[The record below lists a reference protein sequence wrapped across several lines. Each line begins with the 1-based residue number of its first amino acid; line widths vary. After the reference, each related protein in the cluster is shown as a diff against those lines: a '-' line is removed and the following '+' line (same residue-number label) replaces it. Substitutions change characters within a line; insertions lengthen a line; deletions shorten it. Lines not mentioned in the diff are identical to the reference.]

1 MLVQRK
7 PKWQSHL
14 INPADI
20 SRRQQAHARLG
31 YYLAILLPMLA
42 YLIIGHVRWATTHS
56 GQSAEWNIT
65 TVLLQAFLLIPCSY
79 GALMVAGMLAF
90 GPPRDRRPAPDWRW
104 DPDTTLIV
112 AYVSRGQNIGAL
124 RRASTETQ
132 TLLDLLG
139 VRYTLETVTD
149 VELSAEN
156 RLAATSGEVLY
167 YTVPDEYQT
176 ARHARFK
183 ARALQYLLEQRTAR
197 LAGREDAENIWVLHL
212 DEESIIT
219 IECLQGIADHL
230 ARYDLRQTPG
240 AIGQGEI
247 LYNSG
252 RYGQYPLIEALD
264 AIRTGDDLGRFRL
277 QFQSWHRPVFG
288 MHGSFILT
296 PARFEREVT
305 WDVGGYGSI
314 TEDAYFALVAME
326 RGIRFDWV
334 CGFIREQSPLSLLDL
349 IQQRRRWFCG
359 LAHIARDPSLKWST
373 TLGLRFML
381 FFWQL
386 SWIGCIAGAVYLAHI
401 LTGET
406 TDSLYSLM
414 LFATLSGGFF
424 GSTYVVGTY
433 RNVLHSPLSTAR
445 KIGNVVFS
453 FVAWLLMLLAMVEGA
468 AVLYAIIRPVHHFY
482 VVAKD

>member
-1 MLVQRK
+1 M
-7 PKWQSHL
+7 STNL
-14 INPADI
+14 IVNPADI
-20 SRRQQAHARLG
+20 SRRRLAHARLG

-56 GQSAEWNIT
+56 GQSAEWHVT
-65 TVLLQAFLLIPCSY
+65 TVLLQAVLLLPCSY

-104 DPDTTLIV
+104 DPETTLIV
-112 AYVSRGQNIGAL
+112 AYVSRGQNVEAL

-149 VELSAEN
+149 VEVSAEK
-156 RLAATSGEVLY
+156 RLAATSGEVFY
-167 YTVPDEYQT
+167 YTVPDDYQT
-176 ARHARFK
+176 ARQARFK

-197 LAGREDAENIWVLHL
+197 LAGREDAENMWVLHL
-212 DEESIIT
+212 DEESIVT

-252 RYGQYPLIEALD
+252 RYGQYPLIEAID

-277 QFQSWHRPVFG
+277 QFQWLHRPVFG

-296 PARFEREVT
+296 PARLEREVT

-314 TEDAYFALVAME
+314 TEDAYFAMVAME
-326 RGIRFDWV
+326 RGIHFDWV
-334 CGFIREQSPLSLLDL
+334 DGFIREQSPFSLADL

-373 TLGLRFML
+373 TLALRFSL
-381 FFWQL
+381 FLWQF
-386 SWIGCIAGAVYLAHI
+386 SWLGCIAGAVYLARS

-406 TDSLYSLM
+406 TDCPYGLM
-414 LFATLSGGFF
+414 LLATLCGGLF
-424 GSTYVVGTY
+424 GSAYVVGAY
-433 RNVLHSPLSTAR
+433 RNVLHAPLSTAR

-453 FVAWLLMLLAMVEGA
+453 FVAWLFLLLSMVEGA
-468 AVLYAIIRPVHHFY
+468 AVVYAVIRPVKHFY

>member
-1 MLVQRK
+1 MLGQRK
-7 PKWQSHL
+7 PKRQSHS
-14 INPADI
+14 INPAET

-42 YLIIGHVRWATTHS
+42 YLIIGHVRWATIYS
-56 GQSAEWNIT
+56 GQSAGWNISAA
-65 TVLLQAFLLIPCSY
+65 LLQAFLLIPCSY
-79 GALMVAGMLAF
+79 GAMMVAGMVVF
-90 GPPRDRRPAPDWRW
+90 GSPRDRRPAPHWRW

-112 AYVSRGQNIGAL
+112 AYVSRGQHVGSL

-132 TLLDLLG
+132 KLLDMLG

-149 VELSAEN
+149 VEVSAEN
-156 RLAATSGEVLY
+156 RLAATTGEVLY

-176 ARHARFK
+176 PRQARFK

-212 DEESIIT
+212 DEESIVT
-219 IECLQGIADHL
+219 IECLRGIADHL
-230 ARYDLRQTPG
+230 ARYDLHQTPG

-252 RYGQYPLIEALD
+252 RYGKYPLIEALD

-296 PARFEREVT
+296 PARVEREVT

-326 RGIRFDWV
+326 RGVRFDWV
-334 CGFIREQSPLSLLDL
+334 DGFIREQSPLSLSDL

-359 LAHIARDPSLKWST
+359 LTHIARDPSLKWST
-373 TLGLRFML
+373 TLGLKFML

-386 SWIGCIAGAVYLAHI
+386 SWIGCIAGALYLVHS
-401 LTGET
+401 LSVGT
-406 TDSLYSLM
+406 TDAKYSLM

-424 GSTYVVGTY
+424 GSTYVVGAY
-433 RNVLHSPLSTAR
+433 RNVMHAPLSTAR
-445 KIGNVVFS
+445 KIGNVVFT
-453 FVAWLLMLLAMVEGA
+453 FIAWILMLLAMVEGV

-482 VVAKD
+482 IVDKD

>member
-1 MLVQRK
+1 
-7 PKWQSHL
+7 
-14 INPADI
+14 
-20 SRRQQAHARLG
+20 
-31 YYLAILLPMLA
+31 MLA
-42 YLIIGHVRWATTHS
+42 YLIIGHFRWATTHS
-56 GQSAEWNIT
+56 GQSVEWHVT
-65 TVLLQAFLLIPCSY
+65 AVLLQAVLLLPFSY
-79 GALMVAGMLAF
+79 GALIVAGLLAF
-90 GPPRDRRPAPDWRW
+90 GPPHDRRPAPDWHW
-104 DPDTTLIV
+104 DSKTTLIV
-112 AYVSRGQNIGAL
+112 AYVSRGQNVEAL

-149 VELSAEN
+149 VEVSAEN
-156 RLAATSGEVLY
+156 RLAATRGEVFY
-167 YTVPDEYQT
+167 YTVPNDYQT
-176 ARHARFK
+176 ARQARFK

-212 DEESIIT
+212 DEESIVT

-230 ARYDLRQTPG
+230 SRYDLRQTPG

-252 RYGQYPLIEALD
+252 RYGQYPLIEAID
-264 AIRTGDDLGRFRL
+264 AIRTGDDLGLRRL

-296 PARFEREVT
+296 PARIERELT

-334 CGFIREQSPLSLLDL
+334 HGFIREQSPFSLADY

-373 TLGLRFML
+373 TLGLKITL
-381 FFWQL
+381 LFWQF
-386 SWIGCIAGAVYLAHI
+386 SWLGCITAAVYVARI
-401 LTGET
+401 LMGVT
-406 TDSLYSLM
+406 TDCPYGLM
-414 LFATLSGGFF
+414 LLATLCGGFY
-424 GSTYVVGTY
+424 GAAYVVGAY
-433 RNVLHSPLSTAR
+433 RNVLHSPLSTPR

-453 FVAWLLMLLAMVEGA
+453 FVTWLLMLQPMVDGT
-468 AVLYAIIRPVHHFY
+468 AVLYAMIRPVQHFY